1 MTPTPQAQTPQAV
14 FARLESWCRERD
26 YRGWDP
32 FDGLESRLFRAT
44 PFRRSALL
52 RLVWLQLFK
61 RSPVN
66 ARALAGVPRLDNPA
80 ALALFARGYGLTGDT
95 AREGE
100 LARRLLAMRST
111 RWSGPGNGWGYPFD
125 WQARAFAVAKDTPN
139 AIATAYAVR
148 TLAEAEARAGI
159 DATPAILDAARFVA
173 GTLVRRRGDD
183 LFLGYVPGSDA
194 MVHNAN
200 LWSAYVLAEG
210 ARRGGDP
217 AWRGLALDAIAH
229 SLSAQAA
236 DGSWRYGE
244 AGHHRFIDSFHTGYN
259 LEALALCAGLLG
271 GGWDGG
277 DWDGAIRRGKAFY
290 EANFFTPDGQPK
302 YYHDRLWPTDPTCTA
317 QALIT
322 LLTVAPTGGA
332 RDLAD
337 RVLAWTIDR
346 MWLPRAGHF
355 AYQAHARW
363 TNRIAYMRWTQA
375 WMFLGLAVWLSHRE
389 NPAEP
394 EGGR

>member
-1 MTPTPQAQTPQAV
+1 MTPTPDAV

-26 YRGWDP
+26 YQGWDP

-44 PFRRSALL
+44 PFSRSALL

-66 ARALAGVPRLDNPA
+66 VRGLVGVPRLANPA
-80 ALALFARGYGLTGDT
+80 ALALFSRGYGLTGDV
-95 AREGE
+95 ARERT
-100 LARRLLAMRST
+100 LAERLLAMRSA
-111 RWSGPGNGWGYPFD
+111 RWDGPGIGWGYPFD
-125 WQARAFAVAKDTPN
+125 WQARAFAVDKDTPN

-148 TLAEAEARAGI
+148 ALAEAEARAGL

-173 GTLVRRRGDD
+173 GTLVRRRGSG

-210 ARRGGDP
+210 VRHGGDP

-229 SLSAQAA
+229 SLSAQGP

-259 LEALALCAGLLG
+259 LEALSLSAGPLN
-271 GGWDGG
+271 G
-277 DWDGAIRRGKAFY
+277 DWAEAIRRGKAFY
-290 EANFFTPDGQPK
+290 EASFFAPDGQPK
-302 YYHDRLWPTDPTCTA
+302 YYHDRLWPADPTCAA

-322 LLTVAPTGGA
+322 LLTVAPTDGA
-332 RDLAD
+332 RALAD
-337 RVLAWTIDR
+337 RVLAWTIGR
-346 MWLPRAGHF
+346 LWLPRAGHF
-355 AYQAHARW
+355 AYQGHARW

-375 WMFLGLAVWLSHRE
+375 WMFLGLTVWLSRWKE
-389 NPAEP
+389 SA
-394 EGGR
+394 